1 VSQEIPDFDPYLH
14 DPERWGVSMGQMTE
28 ILLPVLE
35 AAGAKSVTEV
45 GAYAGDLTRILVAW
59 AARAG
64 ARVSAVDPAPQ
75 PALVQLAQDQPALE
89 LIRQTSIDALPE
101 IPLPD
106 AIVIDGD
113 HNYHTV
119 SQELQLIGERAP
131 GDRLPL
137 LLFHDVCWPHGRRDD
152 YFDPEQIPA
161 EARHPTV
168 GSRGGISPG
177 NPGVDP
183 RGLPYPKSAE
193 HEGGPGNGVLT
204 AIEDFVAG
212 RDGVR
217 LVVISTFFGLGV
229 AWHTARPYSSALEEL
244 LGPLDRHP
252 VLERLESNRVSQLA
266 RHYRLQTELWG
277 LQQQLTEQRVLLD
290 RLLHSSAFAL
300 AERLSRLRAAA
311 GIASEVSPVSREA
324 IEAALEEHPDP
335 APGSELDGVASG

>member
-1 VSQEIPDFDPYLH
+1 VSTDRLDFDPYLH
-14 DPERWGVSMGQMTE
+14 DSERWGVSMGQMTE
-28 ILLPVLE
+28 ILLPCLE
-35 AAGAKSVTEV
+35 AAGARSVTEV

-59 AARAG
+59 AAG
-64 ARVSAVDPAPQ
+64 ADAQVSAIDPAPQ
-75 PALVQLAQDQPALE
+75 PALEQLAQEQPHLE
-89 LIRQTSIDALPE
+89 LIRQTSLEALPQ

-119 SQELQLIGERAP
+119 SQELKLIGERAP
-131 GDRLPL
+131 AEQLPL

-161 EARHPTV
+161 DARHPIV
-168 GSRGGISPG
+168 GGRGGISPG

-217 LVVISTFFGLGV
+217 LVVVPTFFGLGV
-229 AWHTARPYSSALEEL
+229 AWHTARPYASALASL
-244 LGPLDRHP
+244 VGPFDRHP
-252 VLERLESNRVSQLA
+252 VLQRLETNRVSQLA
-266 RHYRLQTELWG
+266 RQYRLQTELWD
-277 LQQQLTEQRVLLD
+277 LQRQLTDQRALLD
-290 RLLHSSAFAL
+290 RLLHSSAFAM
-300 AERLSRLRAAA
+300 AERLSRLRAGA
-311 GIASEVSPVSREA
+311 GIARETSPVSREA
-324 IEAALEEHPDP
+324 IQAVLNGGAEVAGSDADEV
-335 APGSELDGVASG
+335 APG